1 MAGYVG
7 YLTQALVINFPPLL
21 FLTFVK
27 EYGISLTTVSLLI
40 ALSFAAQL
48 LTDAFT
54 AKFIAK
60 INIRAAVVAAHILA
74 ILGITGYA
82 YLPRILPS
90 ALLGLLICTLL
101 SAVGAGFVEVL
112 ISPIIEACPSDSK
125 SAAMSLLHSFYCW
138 GYVGVVILSTLFFK
152 FVGIEHWKILT
163 CLWAIIPAI
172 GAVAFAVVP
181 IYNLEG
187 DSKKADRTRENLP
200 RRTLCAFAMFFML
213 MMCAGAAE
221 MTISQWAS
229 TFAEKGLGVS
239 KAFGDLLGPC
249 SFALLMGITRVV
261 YVKFSHKLV
270 LKKFF
275 MVSGILCVISYLLVA
290 LSPSPALAL
299 VGCALCGV
307 SVGIMWPG
315 TYSLAAVNIP
325 NVSIRMF
332 ALLAIGGDLGSMIGP
347 TFAGWLAG
355 FFGDDLS
362 IPFLIS
368 CVYPLTITIIL
379 IIFSKSWRSEKK

>member
-1 MAGYVG
+1 
-7 YLTQALVINFPPLL
+7 
-21 FLTFVK
+21 
-27 EYGISLTTVSLLI
+27 
-40 ALSFAAQL
+40 
-48 LTDAFT
+48 
-54 AKFIAK
+54 
-60 INIRAAVVAAHILA
+60 
-74 ILGITGYA
+74 
-82 YLPRILPS
+82 
-90 ALLGLLICTLL
+90 
-101 SAVGAGFVEVL
+101 
-112 ISPIIEACPSDSK
+112 
-125 SAAMSLLHSFYCW
+125 
-138 GYVGVVILSTLFFK
+138 
-152 FVGIEHWKILT
+152 
-163 CLWAIIPAI
+163 
-172 GAVAFAVVP
+172 
-181 IYNLEG
+181 
-187 DSKKADRTRENLP
+187 
-200 RRTLCAFAMFFML
+200 
-213 MMCAGAAE
+213 
-221 MTISQWAS
+221 
-229 TFAEKGLGVS
+229 
-239 KAFGDLLGPC
+239 
-249 SFALLMGITRVV
+249 MGITRVV

-290 LSPSPALAL
+290 LSSNPALAL

-332 ALLAIGGDLGSMIGP
+332 ALLAIGGDLGSMMGP